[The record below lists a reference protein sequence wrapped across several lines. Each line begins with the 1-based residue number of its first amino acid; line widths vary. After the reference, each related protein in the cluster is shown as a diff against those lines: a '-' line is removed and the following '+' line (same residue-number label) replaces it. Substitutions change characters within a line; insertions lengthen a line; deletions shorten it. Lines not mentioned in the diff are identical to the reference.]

1 MDPICVS
8 GPVMLLLTPVVT
20 GIVAGF
26 GLLYRDAVKSRESQ
40 IVYLTAEL
48 SEAHKRLSLAAPLME
63 EAESEVRRGRG
74 RRGPV

>member
-40 IVYLTAEL
+40 ITYLTVEL
-48 SEAHKRLSLAAPLME
+48 SEAHKRLQIATPLME
-63 EAESEVRRGRG
+63 EAETEVRRVRG
-74 RRGPV
+74 RRGSV